1 MLPLYDAIIIGAG
14 ISGLALASRLKS
26 QAKEFIILEKSA
38 GVGGRIA
45 TRRGDDCAY
54 DHGAQFI
61 KIKPSNDGL
70 MLEHLKI
77 QELGKNWFS
86 ENGINHFAFP
96 KGMTQ
101 FPKSLVS
108 PSNLKLNEKVIHI
121 GISDDHCL
129 LETEKGTR
137 YQARKIYITCP
148 LPQSLALLQNSKI
161 FYPLELDEIKYA
173 SALVGLFRVQ
183 STDRKILDIKCVQD
197 VSNEIFSLNNQLSKE
212 VSQNLAFSVVMQ
224 PAWSESHF
232 EQEEAKTLEEISA
245 HFERALRRISSNDFY
260 VISNS
265 QLKKWRYSHPL
276 SKFSSPF
283 YNLEKNK
290 NIFLLGDAFGGG
302 SIPGAIRSAYAIPLT
317 EQ

>member
-26 QAKEFIILEKSA
+26 QNKEFIIIEKSA

-45 TRRGDDCAY
+45 TRRGEDCAY

-61 KIKPSNDGL
+61 KIKPSDDGL
-70 MLEHLKI
+70 MLEQLNI

-86 ENGINHFAFP
+86 ANGINHFAFP

-108 PSNLKLNEKVIHI
+108 PSNLKLNEKVVHI
-121 GISDDHCL
+121 DAGDDHCL

-137 YQARKIYITCP
+137 YQARKVYMTCP

-161 FYPLELDEIKYA
+161 SYPLELDEIKYA
-173 SALVGLFRVQ
+173 SALVGLYRVQ
-183 STDRKILDIKCVQD
+183 STDRNILDIKCAQD

-212 VSQNLAFSVVMQ
+212 VSQNLAFTVVMQ
-224 PAWSESHF
+224 PAWSESRF
-232 EQEEAKTLEEISA
+232 DQDDVKTLEEISE
-245 HFERALRRISSNDFY
+245 HFEMALARISSKDSF
-260 VISNS
+260 VILSS

-276 SKFSSPF
+276 SKFRSPF
-283 YNLEKNK
+283 HNLEKNK
-290 NIFLLGDAFGGG
+290 KIFLLGDAFGGG

-317 EQ
+317 E